1 MKTFFPARHLEKD
14 SNHLYTQ
21 YNATYETCIKMYKMH
36 MQMQTCIQTEILSQ
50 TQDELLSESLT
61 AVLLL

>member
-1 MKTFFPARHLEKD
+1 MKTFFPAKHLEKD
-14 SNHLYTQ
+14 SNHLY
-21 YNATYETCIKMYKMH
+21 ETCIKMHKMH

-61 AVLLL
+61 AVL